1 MWSNVTK
8 QYFPFYHYY
17 FNSLKNFLKM
27 CTLMFLKVQ
36 VDFNDLG
43 GNNY

>member
-1 MWSNVTK
+1 
-8 QYFPFYHYY
+8 
-17 FNSLKNFLKM
+17 M

-43 GNNY
+43 ENNYQSNPLNHPDPPKL